1 MIQPLQWIM
10 GQNVLFLILISHI
23 LLMMAVS
30 EPRLRFDGACPR
42 AQNAKI
48 RTCWSL
54 QNNNL
59 ASDSW
64 TRDWGCSWVGTE
76 RAPGS
81 ASSPLRLR
89 GEGTVIIKLFA
100 VSDVRTAPQTIIS
113 WLCGLVN
120 GAFEGPSSRLCCF
133 ASLSVISQRLF
144 FCFFFFGQREL
155 FSMKTPI
162 KVCRQLNTRWH
173 TDIVG
178 NSPVDTLGLLSN
190 QEMWRWSATLVLD
203 EFGFISQKWPCF
215 INSPQREEVQKR
227 KSSFSIS
234 KRHEFKNRPRER

>member
-1 MIQPLQWIM
+1 MLHANKHILSQKQGSNCVINILYYIQWSLNWTILSLRLETLMIQPLQWIM

-64 TRDWGCSWVGTE
+64 TRDWGRSWVGTE

-155 FSMKTPI
+155 FSMKTP
-162 KVCRQLNTRWH
+162 
-173 TDIVG
+173 
-178 NSPVDTLGLLSN
+178 
-190 QEMWRWSATLVLD
+190 
-203 EFGFISQKWPCF
+203 
-215 INSPQREEVQKR
+215 
-227 KSSFSIS
+227 
-234 KRHEFKNRPRER
+234 